1 MRDRLLIFAFLEI
14 FIVTTSRA
22 EVLCGGDPCPGGC
35 SAGPPCTIGVCFAG
49 SPVCGCVY
57 YPNDPDNDGVCPDN
71 CPNVANPDQADS
83 DGDGVGNACDN
94 CPSLAS
100 QNQLDGDGDSVGD
113 ACDNC
118 PSIANVSQANSDGD
132 TFGNACDNCP
142 GLASQNQLDGDGDF
156 VGDVCDNC
164 PTIANGRQDDRD
176 GDTFG
181 DVCDNCVLTWNGSQ
195 ADFDHDG
202 EGDFCD
208 LNDALIY
215 VYSTD
220 RNYREWQEESG
231 FSKWNSYRGSLSVL
245 RGTGQYTQAP
255 GSNPSAAQNCGVMTP
270 SVVDTYVPASGEVAF
285 NLVTGVDAG
294 VESGLGTNS
303 AGVPRPNLNHC
314 P

>member
-83 DGDGVGNACDN
+83 DGDGV
-94 CPSLAS
+94 
-100 QNQLDGDGDSVGD
+100 
-113 ACDNC
+113 
-118 PSIANVSQANSDGD
+118 
-132 TFGNACDNCP
+132 GNACDNCP